1 MKKLLVLA
9 GLMIMLLTGCATAG
23 KGETT
28 TEPSSKT
35 PNSVVGKWYVYDG
48 YEMVS
53 IWEFQKNGKYY
64 LVDEKN
70 YGKESDSFQISRY
83 PYTVDGNNMV
93 IDGFN
98 ATVEYTDYGF
108 NLTIQYPKGEAH
120 YQMYEYRQQALEAS
134 EGYWTSELFYAEY
147 KDKKGFVIVDGVLM
161 KYFTKKT
168 KIEIPD
174 NVTEIG
180 PGAIVMEA
188 EDKDGYPKTIE
199 KLTIPGT
206 VKKIG
211 MSAFNETSL
220 RKIIIKDGVEEIGD
234 YAFADSYFD
243 EIHIPAS
250 VKSIGEFAFECSE
263 GNSGK
268 IYIKKGSYAEE
279 YFKEYPEY
287 ERQLVV
293 ED

>member
-1 MKKLLVLA
+1 M
-9 GLMIMLLTGCATAG
+9 
-23 KGETT
+23 
-28 TEPSSKT
+28 
-35 PNSVVGKWYVYDG
+35 N
-48 YEMVS
+48 
-53 IWEFQKNGKYY
+53 
-64 LVDEKN
+64 
-70 YGKESDSFQISRY
+70 
-83 PYTVDGNNMV
+83 
-93 IDGFN
+93 
-98 ATVEYTDYGF
+98 
-108 NLTIQYPKGEAH
+108 
-120 YQMYEYRQQALEAS
+120 
-134 EGYWTSELFYAEY
+134 
-147 KDKKGFVIVDGVLM
+147 
-161 KYFTKKT
+161 FTKKT

-188 EDKDGYPKTIE
+188 EDEDGYPKTIE

-220 RKIIIKDGVEEIGD
+220 RKVIIKDGVEEIED

-250 VKSIGEFAFECSE
+250 VKYIGEWAFDCCE
-263 GNSGK
+263 GNDGK
-268 IYIKKGSYAEE
+268 IYIKKGSYAEK